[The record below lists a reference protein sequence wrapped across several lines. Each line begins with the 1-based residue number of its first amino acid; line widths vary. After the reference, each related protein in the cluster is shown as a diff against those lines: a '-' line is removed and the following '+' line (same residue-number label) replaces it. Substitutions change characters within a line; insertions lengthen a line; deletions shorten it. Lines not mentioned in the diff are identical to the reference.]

1 MEPDQHHRAK
11 DRQEEGIGMRYEN
24 IPQELRIL
32 NQWVCANEGS
42 KVPMQANRPYPASS
56 TNPATWASFED
67 ALWAVEH
74 GYYDYLGFVFNDNG
88 IVGIDLDDALYEV
101 EYTLLGLTEPQA
113 CKNLSENAEEIV
125 RLCRSYTEISKSGT
139 GVHIFVKGD
148 IPFKGKNNLAGIEMY
163 KTARFFIM
171 TGEPVVFGSVVD
183 NQSALDQIVNK
194 YFPETRERKS
204 TTVTPRIYNPEW
216 DNPKGSKR
224 VKVRPNYP
232 VIPDGCR
239 NICLTSLAGMMHSIG
254 YTKGQI
260 YQELQYA
267 NNTACKPPLLDS
279 ELRTICNSVTRY
291 QR

>member
-1 MEPDQHHRAK
+1 
-11 DRQEEGIGMRYEN
+11 MRYDN
-24 IPQELRIL
+24 IPEELRRL

-42 KVPMQANRPYPASS
+42 KVPMQATCPHPASS

-88 IVGIDLDDALYEV
+88 IVGIDIDDGFYENGGV
-101 EYTLLGLTEPQA
+101 SDLAYDILTKCA
-113 CKNLSENAEEIV
+113 
-125 RLCRSYTEISKSGT
+125 SYTEKSKSGK
-139 GVHIFVKGD
+139 GFHIFVKGD
-148 IPFKGKNNLAGIEMY
+148 VPFKGKNNLAGVEVY

-171 TGEPVVFGSVVD
+171 TGDRVGPWSICE
-183 NQSALDQIVNK
+183 NQSALDAIVEK
-194 YFPETRERKS
+194 YFPETRESKT

-216 DNPKGSKR
+216 DTPKGSKR
-224 VKVRPNYP
+224 VKIRPNYP

-254 YTKGQI
+254 YTKSHI
-260 YQELQYA
+260 YHELQYA
-267 NNTACKPPLLDS
+267 NKNACKPPLSDG

-291 QR
+291 HR

>member
-1 MEPDQHHRAK
+1 
-11 DRQEEGIGMRYEN
+11 MRYDN
-24 IPQELRIL
+24 IPQELRVL
-32 NQWVCANEGS
+32 KQWVCANENS
-42 KVPMQANRPYPASS
+42 KVPMQATCDRPASS

-88 IVGIDLDDALYEV
+88 IVGIDLDDAI
-101 EYTLLGLTEPQA
+101 EYGAISPLA
-113 CKNLSENAEEIV
+113 IEICD
-125 RLCRSYTEISKSGT
+125 LCDSYTEVSKSGT
-139 GVHIFVKGD
+139 GIHIFVRGD
-148 IPFKGKNNLAGIEMY
+148 IPFKGKNNLTGVEMY

-171 TGEPVVFGSVVD
+171 TGDAYGRTD
-183 NQSALDQIVNK
+183 DIQHNQFALDQIVWR
-194 YFPETRERKS
+194 YFPETREKKT

-216 DNPKGSKR
+216 DSPKGSKR

-260 YQELQYA
+260 YRELQYA
-267 NNTACKPPLLDS
+267 NNTACIPPLLDG

-291 QR
+291 RR

>member
-1 MEPDQHHRAK
+1 
-11 DRQEEGIGMRYEN
+11 MRYDN
-24 IPQELRIL
+24 IPKELREL
-32 NQWVCANEGS
+32 KQWVCAKEGS
-42 KVPMQANRPYPASS
+42 KVPMQANAPYSASS

-88 IVGIDLDDALYEV
+88 IVGIDLDDAIVNCHLSPIAHEIY
-101 EYTLLGLTEPQA
+101 GL
-113 CKNLSENAEEIV
+113 CG
-125 RLCRSYTEISKSGT
+125 SYAEISKSGT
-139 GVHIFVKGD
+139 GLHIFVKGD
-148 IPFKGKNNLAGIEMY
+148 IPFKGKNNLAGVEMY

-171 TGEPVVFGSVVD
+171 TGNMTCVPSIVT
-183 NQSALDQIVNK
+183 NQAALDTIVAK
-194 YFPETRERKS
+194 YFPETRVSKI

-216 DNPKGSKR
+216 ECPKGNKR
-224 VKVRPNYP
+224 VRVKPNYP
-232 VIPDGCR
+232 TIPDGCR

-260 YQELQYA
+260 YRELQYA
-267 NNTACKPPLLDS
+267 NSTACRPPLLDA